1 MEKIAEDKVFLAL
14 TRPSVF
20 MGLPMEAILPIIMV
34 CMVLWGSFTTRSIPW
49 PCSALSTSRRAW
61 SFTTISMLSG
71 CGVFGFKPLSSPKTA
86 SSGGGSYSPVRLKT
100 GVKRRQFGND

>member
-1 MEKIAEDKVFLAL
+1 MDKIAEDKVFLAL

-20 MGLPMEAILPIIMV
+20 MGLPLEAILRSSWFAWCCGGRSQPVLSLALFGALYFPARMV
-34 CMVLWGSFTTRSIPW
+34 VHYDFNAFRLWGLWLQTT
-49 PCSALSTSRRAW
+49 
-61 SFTTISMLSG
+61 FIS
-71 CGVFGFKPLSSPKTA
+71 KTA